1 MIFDT
6 MNANMIWMHST
17 MKLNVDEH
25 DLFTVIWLD
34 TKDIDIGYYLLHH
47 MSKSKAGN
55 SDEYS
60 KAL

>member
-1 MIFDT
+1 
-6 MNANMIWMHST
+6 MIWMHST

-55 SDEYS
+55 SDECS